1 MRLFITTE
9 SQEIEGFHE
18 ILRDTDKDLDF
29 VTNRDKNLENI
40 DNYGTEFALVCII
53 PTCMN
58 DEFWDALG
66 WKERRQIWRK
76 KRETDIRLKMDFYRF
91 EKETYANKRLMF
103 IDIIIKSIR
112 VIIERSKGDFKGEE
126 LIQDILKALNVSK
139 EDLNLLN
146 Q

>member
-9 SQEIEGFHE
+9 SQEIEGLHE

-76 KRETDIRLKMDFYRF
+76 KRQTDIRLKMDFYRF

-103 IDIIIKSIR
+103 IDIIVKSIR